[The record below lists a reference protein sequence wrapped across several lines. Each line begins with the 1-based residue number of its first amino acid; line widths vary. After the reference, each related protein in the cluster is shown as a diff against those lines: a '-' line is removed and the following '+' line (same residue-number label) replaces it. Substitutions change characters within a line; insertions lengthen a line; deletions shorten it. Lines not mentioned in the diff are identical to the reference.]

1 MGDEFS
7 VKIPKTLY
15 YRIVRLANELDVD
28 DVQSFIIDLL
38 REAVSRYEEELGS
51 SVVLSEEEIE
61 KIKDR
66 LKSLGY
72 LD

>member
-15 YRIVRLANELDVD
+15 YRIVRLANELEVD

>member
-1 MGDEFS
+1 MEEEFNI
-7 VKIPKTLY
+7 KIPKTLY
-15 YRIVRLANELDVD
+15 YRIVRLTSELDVD
-28 DVQSFIIDLL
+28 DVNSFIVDLL
-38 REAVSRYEEELGS
+38 REAVARYEEELGT
-51 SVVLSEEEIE
+51 SVVLSEEEME

>member
-1 MGDEFS
+1 MGEEFD
-7 VKIPKTLY
+7 VKIPKALY
-15 YRIVRLANELDVD
+15 YRIVRLTNELGVNDVN
-28 DVQSFIIDLL
+28 SFIIDLL
-38 REAVSRYEEELGS
+38 REAVSRYEEEIGT
-51 SVVLSEEEIE
+51 SVVLSEEEME

>member
-1 MGDEFS
+1 MGDEVN

-15 YRIVRLANELDVD
+15 YRIVKLSSELDVD
-28 DVQSFIIDLL
+28 DINSFIVDLL
-38 REAVSRYEEELGS
+38 REAVSRYEEELGTS
-51 SVVLSEEEIE
+51 IVLSEEEIE
-61 KIKDR
+61 KIKNR